1 MSTHQRCLLVCG
13 VLVAV
18 LSIGAQSPPPPP
30 AAARAGYDL
39 EYIGPPLADPVM
51 QHAKET
57 YVVMGCAYCHG
68 MYLVRRGEAADLMR
82 SPLVGSDDNA
92 NLIGPLLRAGIP
104 QTTKLSPMPQYS
116 DLSDQQISDIARWIH
131 YARQRGRYDELT
143 AATLDSGDPSAGK
156 IYFDRTCGSCHS
168 VGGNLARIGSK
179 HAGARL
185 IAEILDPGALNGPRS
200 YGVNQ
205 RPDARITAGRQR
217 HGALLEN
224 YAPADVANVAAFLRS
239 VR

>member
-1 MSTHQRCLLVCG
+1 MPTHQLYLLVCG
-13 VLVAV
+13 VLVAA
-18 LSIGAQSPPPPP
+18 LSIGAQSPPPTP

-51 QHAKET
+51 QHSKET

-68 MYLVRRGEAADLMR
+68 MYLVPRGEAADLRR
-82 SPLVGSDDNA
+82 SPLVGGDENA

-143 AATLDSGDPSAGK
+143 AARLDAGDPAAGST
-156 IYFDRTCGSCHS
+156 YFDRTCGSCHS
-168 VGGNLARIGSK
+168 VARDLAQIGRK

-185 IAEILDPGALNGPRS
+185 VSEICHPPRICPAAPVIDRPGS
-200 YGVNQ
+200 
-205 RPDARITAGRQR
+205 
-217 HGALLEN
+217 
-224 YAPADVANVAAFLRS
+224 S
-239 VR
+239 